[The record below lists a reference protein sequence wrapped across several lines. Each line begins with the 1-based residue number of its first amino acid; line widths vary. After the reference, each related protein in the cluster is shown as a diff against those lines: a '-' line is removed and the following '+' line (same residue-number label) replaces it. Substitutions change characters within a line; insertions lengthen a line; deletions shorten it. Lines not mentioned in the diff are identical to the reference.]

1 MALGELSS
9 ILSHDQGV
17 VGILRKR
24 LTQCCVEHI
33 LPRGIGDVIFS
44 PNHMSYLHT
53 GVINDNGV
61 VVRIPAVTPLHDEI
75 PITADEKL
83 IGPWMRSMNDMSPV
97 GTWKRTVAFSPAC
110 NRSSASSLVRSR
122 QRRSY
127 MGMWPWA
134 NCSFFNASN
143 LS

>member
-24 LTQCCVEHI
+24 LTQCCVEQI

-61 VVRIPAVTPLHDEI
+61 VVRITAVTTLHDEI
-75 PITADEKL
+75 PYHRGRDVE
-83 IGPWMRSMNDMSPV
+83 
-97 GTWKRTVAFSPAC
+97 RTVVTAGIRP
-110 NRSSASSLVRSR
+110 LVRN
-122 QRRSY
+122 Q
-127 MGMWPWA
+127 PKPVKITDDA
-134 NCSFFNASN
+134 LFV
-143 LS
+143 LP